1 MKVCIHRGS
10 NQIGGSC
17 VEIEQDGQRIIL
29 DIGLPLDSESN
40 DKALLPLVKG
50 LDGSDP
56 SLLGVFLSHT
66 HLDHTGLLKHISSE
80 IKVGSGPAARRI
92 MDAALPFLPDKF
104 PPIPHGWEYDPWKSF
119 QAGPFKITPYLV
131 DHSAYDAYALLI
143 EAGNKRLFYSG
154 DFRGHGRKAKLFQN
168 ILAKPPGNIDV
179 LLMEGSTLGRID
191 QELRFPSE
199 TDIEN
204 ELVEAFSKTQGLAMV
219 HASGQNVDRVVSIM
233 RASKKTKRTLL
244 IDLYTAVI
252 LEATQN
258 KNIPQSHWPEMALL
272 VPNALRGQIFRKSWF
287 DKLKRH
293 SSNRVFMEKVKQSPD
308 KYTLLFRPLFINDLI
323 KGECLEGASYIYSQ
337 WEGYWERGDY
347 DYVKDWLSTYDI
359 SKQSIHTSGH
369 AAPSDLQA
377 FVQALNPGRVV
388 PIHSFMPEKYPD
400 LFSNVEIHGD
410 GEWWKV

>member
-56 SLLGVFLSHT
+56 NLLGVFLSHT
-66 HLDHTGLLKHISSE
+66 HLDHTGLLKHISPE

-92 MDAALPFLPDKF
+92 MDAAFPFLPDKF
-104 PPIPHGWEYDPWKSF
+104 PPIPDGWEYDPWKSF
-119 QAGPFKITPYLV
+119 QVGPFKITPCLV

-143 EAGNKRLFYSG
+143 EAGGKRLFYSG

-168 ILAKPPGNIDV
+168 VLKSPPRNIDV

-204 ELVEAFSKTQGLAMV
+204 ELVEAFSNTQGLAMV

-233 RASKKTKRTLL
+233 RASKRTNRILL

-272 VPNALRGQIFRKSWF
+272 VPQAQRVQILNNSWF

-293 SSNRVFMEKVKQSPD
+293 SSNRVFMEKVKQNPD
-308 KYTLLFRPLFINDLI
+308 KYTLLFRPLFIKDLN
-323 KGECLEGASYIYSQ
+323 KGECLKGASYIYSQ

-347 DYVKDWLSTYDI
+347 DYVKDWLNTYGI

-369 AAPSDLQA
+369 AAPSDLKA
-377 FVQALNPGRVV
+377 LVQSLNPGKVV
-388 PIHSFMPEKYPD
+388 PIHSYMPEKYPD
-400 LFSNVEIHGD
+400 LFGNVEMHDD
-410 GEWWKV
+410 GEWWGV

>member
-104 PPIPHGWEYDPWKSF
+104 PPIPDGWEYDPWKSF
-119 QAGPFKITPYLV
+119 QVGPFKITPYLV

-143 EAGNKRLFYSG
+143 EAGGKRLFYSG

-168 ILAKPPGNIDV
+168 VLKSPPRNIDV
-179 LLMEGSTLGRID
+179 LLMEGSTLGKID

-204 ELVEAFSKTQGLAMV
+204 ELVEAFSNTQGLAMV

-233 RASKKTKRTLL
+233 RASKRTNRILL

-272 VPNALRGQIFRKSWF
+272 VPQAQRVQILNNSWF

-293 SSNRVFMEKVKQSPD
+293 SSNRVFMEKVKQNPD
-308 KYTLLFRPLFINDLI
+308 KYTLLFRPLFTKDLN
-323 KGECLEGASYIYSQ
+323 KGECLKGASYIYSQ

-347 DYVKDWLSTYDI
+347 DYVKDWLNIHGI

-369 AAPSDLQA
+369 AAPSDLKA
-377 FVQALNPGRVV
+377 LVQALNPGKVV
-388 PIHSFMPEKYPD
+388 PIHSYMPEKYTE
-400 LFSNVEIHGD
+400 LFGNVEMHGD
-410 GEWWKV
+410 GEWWNV